1 MSQPLA
7 RLRLNLDFMPS
18 PVADQPG
25 LFIRDPYRFSD
36 AMLIIPPVLVEC
48 LQCFDGSHTDLDLR
62 AVLVGATGELE
73 VSGIARHLAETLS
86 QAGFLED
93 ETFEGMRAGR
103 MQLFARQPVREPSHA
118 GSAYPAD
125 VETLRQTLTGYMDG
139 EPQAATPD
147 GVSADAAPPASPE
160 GDWQSNPAVHS
171 MLGPEH
177 RERTFA
183 TAKECMGAATG
194 QAGSDG
200 VFAIAAPHVSPE
212 GGWRSYRAAYS
223 MLRPEHRE
231 RTFVILA
238 TSHYGAPE
246 RFGLTRKAFRTPLGE
261 APCDTR
267 LVDWLE
273 TRGGAAVDM
282 EDYHHSFEHTV
293 ELQVIFLQHVL
304 GPDVRI
310 LPVLCG
316 PYAKSLI
323 HGGNPEDDDG
333 VKRFIEALGELRE
346 REGDRLF
353 WVLGVDMAHMGE
365 RYQDR
370 FQAQADRGAMLEVGE
385 RDRER
390 MSRIE
395 ASDAAGFW
403 DLVRPRHDDL
413 KWCGSSPFYTFL
425 KAAPGARGELL
436 HYEQW
441 NIDERSVV
449 SFAGMAFR

>member
-1 MSQPLA
+1 VAQPLA
-7 RLRLNLDFMPS
+7 CLRLNLDFMPS
-18 PVADQPG
+18 PAPDQPG
-25 LFIRDPYRFSD
+25 LFIRDPYHFSD
-36 AMLIIPPVLVEC
+36 AMLIVPPLLVEC
-48 LQCFDGSHTDLDLR
+48 LECFDGSHSELDLR
-62 AVLVGATGELE
+62 AVLVRSTGNLE
-73 VSGIARHLAETLS
+73 VSGIATSLVDTLS
-86 QAGFLED
+86 LAGFLED
-93 ETFEGMRAGR
+93 ETYERMRSER
-103 MQLFARQPVREPSHA
+103 IRQFAERTVREPSHA
-118 GSAYPAD
+118 GSAYPAEPD
-125 VETLRQTLTGYMDG
+125 ELRQTMARYMADDARAQADG
-139 EPQAATPD
+139 E
-147 GVSADAAPPASPE
+147 
-160 GDWQSNPAVHS
+160 
-171 MLGPEH
+171 
-177 RERTFA
+177 
-183 TAKECMGAATG
+183 
-194 QAGSDG
+194 

-212 GGWRSYRAAYS
+212 GGWQSYRAAYA

-238 TSHYGAPE
+238 TSHYGEPE
-246 RFGLTRKAFRTPLGE
+246 RFGLTRKTFRTPLGD
-261 APCDTR
+261 APADTR
-267 LVDWLE
+267 LVDWLAA
-273 TRGGAAVDM
+273 RGGAAIDM

-316 PYAKSLI
+316 PYAKSLL
-323 HGGNPEDDDG
+323 HGGDPEDDDG

-346 REGDRLF
+346 REGNRLF

-370 FQAQADRGAMLEVGE
+370 FAATAGEGAMSEVGE
-385 RDRER
+385 RDRQR

-395 ASDAAGFW
+395 AADAAGFW
-403 DLVRPRHDDL
+403 DLVRPNRDDL

-436 HYEQW
+436 KYEQW

>member
-1 MSQPLA
+1 VSQPLA
-7 RLRLNLDFMPS
+7 RLRLDLDFMPS
-18 PVADQPG
+18 PVPDQPG

-36 AMLIIPPVLVEC
+36 AMLIVPPVLVEC
-48 LQCFDGSHTDLDLR
+48 LENFDGSHGELDLR
-62 AVLVGATGELE
+62 AALVRATGDLE
-73 VSGIARHLAETLS
+73 VSGIALRLAETLS

-93 ETFEGMRAGR
+93 ETFERMRSER
-103 MQLFARQPVREPSHA
+103 LRQFAEQAVREPSHA
-118 GSAYPAD
+118 GSAYPA
-125 VETLRQTLTGYMDG
+125 ETDALRQTMARYLDG
-139 EPQAATPD
+139 EAGAPAD
-147 GVSADAAPPASPE
+147 GE
-160 GDWQSNPAVHS
+160 
-171 MLGPEH
+171 
-177 RERTFA
+177 
-183 TAKECMGAATG
+183 
-194 QAGSDG
+194 

-212 GGWRSYRAAYS
+212 GGWQSYRAAYA
-223 MLRPEHRE
+223 MLGPEHRE

-246 RFGLTRKAFRTPLGE
+246 RFGLTRKTFRTPLGD
-261 APCDTR
+261 APADTR
-267 LVDWLE
+267 LVNWLAA
-273 TRGGAAVDM
+273 RGGGAVEM
-282 EDYHHSFEHTV
+282 EDYHHAFEHTV

-316 PYAKSLI
+316 PYAKSLMQ
-323 HGGNPEDDDG
+323 GGAPEDDDG

-346 REGDRLF
+346 REGRRLF
-353 WVLGVDMAHMGE
+353 WILGVDMAHMGA

-370 FQAQADRGAMLEVGE
+370 FAAVADQGAMCEVGE

-390 MSRIE
+390 MARIE
-395 ASDAAGFW
+395 AADAAGFW
-403 DLVRPRHDDL
+403 DLVRPNRDDL

-436 HYEQW
+436 KYEQW